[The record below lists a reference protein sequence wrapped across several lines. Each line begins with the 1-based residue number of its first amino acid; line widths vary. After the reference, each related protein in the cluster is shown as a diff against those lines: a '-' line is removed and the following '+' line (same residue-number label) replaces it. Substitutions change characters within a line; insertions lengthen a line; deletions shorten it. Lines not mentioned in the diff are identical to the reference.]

1 MSSYL
6 VLPFIAPFHLYAAK
20 CAIFSEKKKKRNTG
34 VVSTRISKQK
44 EAKDK
49 LALFLSLSAFPGQL
63 SPTTDPEEK
72 RRGATQ
78 VSFAARFT
86 VKGLAPLAQE
96 AILSYIYSILMQST
110 DRFQ

>member
-20 CAIFSEKKKKRNTG
+20 CAIFSEKKKKKRNTG

-96 AILSYIYSILMQST
+96 AILSYIA
-110 DRFQ
+110 